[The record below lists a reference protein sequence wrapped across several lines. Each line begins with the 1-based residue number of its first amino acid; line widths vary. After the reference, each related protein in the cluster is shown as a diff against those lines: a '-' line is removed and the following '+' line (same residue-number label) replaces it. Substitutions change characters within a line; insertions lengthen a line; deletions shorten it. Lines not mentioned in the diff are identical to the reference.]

1 MAARALAPLGPADA
15 AAATLRARERDELAT
30 LLCAD
35 GVRAVLL
42 HGPAGAGRT
51 TLIDAALVPLLQSH
65 GIIAVTCSDL
75 HQPTLALAGALR
87 ALGIPEQLAEN
98 PGAYLTRVVS
108 TAVAGQLFVLAIDD
122 VDQIVDDERA
132 LTELAELY
140 ARLVSRSGG
149 RVRFLFSCR
158 SERVHTLAALEK
170 RTGSLFTPTH
180 RIELRPL
187 VGAEAA
193 TALGASI
200 ARYGAAVEPRL
211 PEVVV
216 AGRASGWQPAE
227 LEATALAI
235 ATMGLTAPADLVRV
249 GGASGALSSWIEAR
263 CRAAAPGDPRP
274 AFAAAAALAESGS
287 PTGAP
292 IDELAAAAGVEPA
305 RLAPLLGS
313 LEHAGIAAI
322 GPRGWRLASPVLI
335 APVQE
340 TVTPLRATRRR
351 GAALLAAYRGRLA
364 PRRALR
370 RLLADGYVPTS
381 AAERATIARTERV
394 HRIARIALAALPV
407 LVLAGIWLSMRGRAY
422 FDLAPGPGGDRVVVR
437 AGRPGLSAF
446 HWLPSS
452 PGFGEIVAD
461 TGLTR
466 AMVAPE
472 AWKRIAAR
480 DLGAPRDGW
489 TSTLPTIMAPQLAG
503 LVEYA
508 TTGDPR
514 TLEALGRAAREP
526 EDLVDLLALLRPIAR
541 GTDAEIALVERA
553 LATQSPAVHR
563 AAVALAGAAA
573 LRHPGV
579 FRDTLLIALTSNDAE
594 LRRIAVVAVRA
605 LGPEASSTLF
615 AAALAKDPDQS
626 VRRDLLVEVSA
637 STAQAAPSPTSS
649 AAVLSDP
656 DATPALKERARGQLR
671 RALSNDPAT
680 TVTALAALIGE
691 ERVASDVR
699 LFAIELVTG
708 LDPAPIDAA
717 LLAAV
722 RAAFG
727 SRSESVRAGVL
738 PLYARID
745 TGAAADLAALLGDGT
760 QNRAMREATALA
772 FGELVAANRDTAAP
786 ALERLI
792 RDETPSVRAA
802 AAVAYGKLG
811 RVAQDPLIKLVKI
824 ERFEVAVGAAE
835 GLAVTADVGGLGQRR
850 RRRHRPAVEAEG
862 QAAPRGR
869 PHLRPAGA
877 QAQAGVR

>member
-381 AAERATIARTERV
+381 AAERATIAP
-394 HRIARIALAALPV
+394 HRAR
-407 LVLAGIWLSMRGRAY
+407 
-422 FDLAPGPGGDRVVVR
+422 APDRPHR
-437 AGRPGLSAF
+437 AGGVARAGAGGHLAVDARPGL
-446 HWLPSS
+446 L
-452 PGFGEIVAD
+452 
-461 TGLTR
+461 
-466 AMVAPE
+466 
-472 AWKRIAAR
+472 
-480 DLGAPRDGW
+480 
-489 TSTLPTIMAPQLAG
+489 
-503 LVEYA
+503 
-508 TTGDPR
+508 
-514 TLEALGRAAREP
+514 
-526 EDLVDLLALLRPIAR
+526 
-541 GTDAEIALVERA
+541 
-553 LATQSPAVHR
+553 
-563 AAVALAGAAA
+563 
-573 LRHPGV
+573 
-579 FRDTLLIALTSNDAE
+579 
-594 LRRIAVVAVRA
+594 
-605 LGPEASSTLF
+605 
-615 AAALAKDPDQS
+615 
-626 VRRDLLVEVSA
+626 
-637 STAQAAPSPTSS
+637 
-649 AAVLSDP
+649 
-656 DATPALKERARGQLR
+656 
-671 RALSNDPAT
+671 
-680 TVTALAALIGE
+680 
-691 ERVASDVR
+691 
-699 LFAIELVTG
+699 
-708 LDPAPIDAA
+708 
-717 LLAAV
+717 
-722 RAAFG
+722 
-727 SRSESVRAGVL
+727 
-738 PLYARID
+738 
-745 TGAAADLAALLGDGT
+745 
-760 QNRAMREATALA
+760 
-772 FGELVAANRDTAAP
+772 
-786 ALERLI
+786 
-792 RDETPSVRAA
+792 
-802 AAVAYGKLG
+802 
-811 RVAQDPLIKLVKI
+811 
-824 ERFEVAVGAAE
+824 
-835 GLAVTADVGGLGQRR
+835 
-850 RRRHRPAVEAEG
+850 
-862 QAAPRGR
+862 
-869 PHLRPAGA
+869 
-877 QAQAGVR
+877 